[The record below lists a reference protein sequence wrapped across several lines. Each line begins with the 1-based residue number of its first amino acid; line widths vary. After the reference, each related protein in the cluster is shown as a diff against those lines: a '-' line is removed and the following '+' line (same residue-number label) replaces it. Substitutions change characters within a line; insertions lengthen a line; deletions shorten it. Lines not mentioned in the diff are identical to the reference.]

1 MSTDSSRLVRAPS
14 SFRATHQRFVVRT
27 GARRYEVQ
35 YSHIYKG
42 RIAELRP
49 VVLHAARQRWP
60 EADGER
66 ASERAGAAGG
76 GRRAAG
82 GGERSRPPSRAATL
96 PPCVCAHARS
106 LTRTRAPLPPNARLA
121 AHLQQDP

>member
-60 EADGER
+60 EV
-66 ASERAGAAGG
+66 
-76 GRRAAG
+76 
-82 GGERSRPPSRAATL
+82 GGE
-96 PPCVCAHARS
+96 
-106 LTRTRAPLPPNARLA
+106 
-121 AHLQQDP
+121 